1 MPMDLTVKGS
11 ESHNFPLGKF
21 LARKKKYQKLR
32 KEMRYTELQEEKLPA
47 NMQYDQESN
56 LTNAQNKGPVV
67 WLMVR
72 QLSEKVLWGAVPWD
86 YLGRSFAWIS
96 WIVWLLCCINTTEHE
111 GFSEKQRLPSPCPDC
126 SKSKHKQNQ
135 ESR

>member
-56 LTNAQNKGPVV
+56 LTNADEQGP
-67 WLMVR
+67 
-72 QLSEKVLWGAVPWD
+72 
-86 YLGRSFAWIS
+86 RSMDDGETA
-96 WIVWLLCCINTTEHE
+96 E
-111 GFSEKQRLPSPCPDC
+111 
-126 SKSKHKQNQ
+126 
-135 ESR
+135 